1 MINIP
6 NSILMQSAQKA
17 VQDGDFPEAVNYLK
31 MAEPSKQ
38 RDEALGNVSYD
49 AGIFYCA
56 QNKWAEAEQSLTTVG
71 NLSQDKVKKE
81 LAHQRLVLLK
91 KPQHAL
97 QNNEWKTVGRSCSNC
112 ATQPNLFN
120 CAVCSRYG
128 HPMIEAELISPDAYC
143 PVIDILLVPAAYR
156 SGYDKERANLFSR
169 LIRLAKRGG
178 GETASLILGEMLADY
193 LEVKSDLRYKIDLIV
208 PVPTSSDRLR
218 RRGYSIPVLIGTSIS
233 QRFRI
238 PLSNNALKL
247 TRDTQDTRGLSAQNK
262 QRILQGAFTVDK
274 PEMVKGLRILLIDD
288 IMTTGTTLLCSVKA
302 LRLCNPQNVFAAVL
316 AHTEHSWT
324 WEDS

>member
-1 MINIP
+1 
-6 NSILMQSAQKA
+6 
-17 VQDGDFPEAVNYLK
+17 
-31 MAEPSKQ
+31 
-38 RDEALGNVSYD
+38 
-49 AGIFYCA
+49 
-56 QNKWAEAEQSLTTVG
+56 
-71 NLSQDKVKKE
+71 
-81 LAHQRLVLLK
+81 
-91 KPQHAL
+91 
-97 QNNEWKTVGRSCSNC
+97 
-112 ATQPNLFN
+112 
-120 CAVCSRYG
+120 
-128 HPMIEAELISPDAYC
+128 
-143 PVIDILLVPAAYR
+143 
-156 SGYDKERANLFSR
+156 
-169 LIRLAKRGG
+169 
-178 GETASLILGEMLADY
+178 MLADY
-193 LEVKSDLRYKIDLIV
+193 LEEKSDLRYKIDLIV